1 MPMMDD
7 FEDAFFQ
14 NWQTCG
20 PWDGERSQQRY
31 LLENLAERLTAIQKI
46 ELSGGDQ
53 RSSNIF
59 PAFIVFILTAAA
71 L

>member
-20 PWDGERSQQRY
+20 PWDGDRSQQRY
-31 LLENLAERLTAIQKI
+31 LLENLAESLERLTAIQK
-46 ELSGGDQ
+46 
-53 RSSNIF
+53 SS
-59 PAFIVFILTAAA
+59 
-71 L
+71 